1 MNRAFLKNFLIIPII
16 LLICSGCKQS
26 NIIGESFLSEQNDS
40 MAVKYKSGV
49 VLLKNTEKYDDT
61 NRKNYVNSTVKVGE
75 IKFGPKN
82 INF

>member
-16 LLICSGCKQS
+16 LLMCSGCKQS
-26 NIIGESFLSEQNDS
+26 SIIGESFLSEQNNS
-40 MAVKYKSGV
+40 MVVKYKSGA
-49 VLLKNTEKYDDT
+49 VLLKNTEQYDDT
-61 NRKNYVNSTVKVGE
+61 NRRNLVNPAVKVDE